1 MGRTP
6 NPSRAAPTSTRLLA
20 MPNHAPLLPA
30 WDDGDGVRRASDLFV
45 AAYGTAPA
53 GVWAAP
59 GRVNLIG
66 EHLDYNGGFSLP
78 FALPHRTFVAL
89 APRVDDSVRLVS
101 DLAPDAPWT
110 GSVDDLGPGRASGWI
125 AYAGGP
131 AWVLRDEGLPIG
143 GFDAALASCVPL
155 GAGLSSSAALET
167 AVALALDEVFNQGT
181 LGVDDAGRAR
191 LAAACV
197 RAENEVAGA
206 ATGGMDQ
213 AAALRS
219 TRGHALLIDSSDAT
233 VSQVPLDLDPAG
245 LAILV
250 IDTRAP
256 HALAD
261 GQYASRRAACERAAE
276 RLGVRTLSEVD
287 DTAAALARLDDPVEV
302 ARARHVFTEQER
314 VRRVVDLVSAG
325 RLREIGPD
333 LDGSHASLAGD
344 YEVSCPELDVAV
356 DAARRA
362 GALGARMTGGGFGG
376 SAIALVDTDAVSQV
390 ADAVAAAFA
399 DHGFAPPAF
408 LAATASA
415 PGERVG

>member
-1 MGRTP
+1 MK
-6 NPSRAAPTSTRLLA
+6 
-20 MPNHAPLLPA
+20 HAPLLPA
-30 WDDGDGVRRASDLFV
+30 WDDADGVRRASALFA
-45 AAYGTAPA
+45 AAYGSAPT

-89 APRVDDSVRLVS
+89 APRADGTVRLVS
-101 DLAPDAPWT
+101 DLAPDSPWT
-110 GSVDDLGPGRASGWI
+110 GAVDDLGPGRASGWVT
-125 AYAGGP
+125 YAGGP

-167 AVALALDEVFNQGT
+167 AVALALDEVFNQGA

-191 LAAACV
+191 LASACV

-219 TRGHALLIDSSDAT
+219 SRGHALLIDSSNASVT
-233 VSQVPLDLDPAG
+233 QVPLDLDAAG

-276 RLGVRTLSEVD
+276 RLGVRTLCEVD
-287 DTAAALARLDDPVEV
+287 AGDSAAALARLVDPVEL

-325 RLREIGPD
+325 RRLREIGPD

-376 SAIALVDTDAVSQV
+376 SAIALVEADAVTEV

-399 DHGFAPPAF
+399 EQGFAPPAF
-408 LAATASA
+408 LTATAA
-415 PGERVG
+415 GPGTRVG

>member
-1 MGRTP
+1 M
-6 NPSRAAPTSTRLLA
+6 S
-20 MPNHAPLLPA
+20 NHLSLLPA
-30 WDDGDGVRRASDLFV
+30 WDDAEGVRRASELFL
-45 AAYGTAPA
+45 ATYGGRPD

-89 APRVDDSVRLVS
+89 ARRDDEFVRLVS
-101 DLAPDAPWT
+101 DLGAGEPWT
-110 GSVDDLGPGRASGWI
+110 GSLDDLGPGRAAGWI

-131 AWVLRDEGLPIG
+131 AWVLRDEGLPVG
-143 GFDAALASCVPL
+143 GFDAAIASCVPL

-167 AVALALDEVFNQGT
+167 AVALALDELFHDGT
-181 LGVDDAGRAR
+181 LGADDAGRTR

-213 AAALRS
+213 AVALRS
-219 TRGHALLIDSSDAT
+219 TLGHALLIDSRDASVT
-233 VSQVPLDLDPAG
+233 QVPLDLDAAG

-261 GQYASRRAACERAAE
+261 GQYASRRQTCERAAA
-276 RLGVRTLSEVD
+276 RLGVRTLCQVD
-287 DTAAALARLDDPVEV
+287 DPQAALARLEDSLEA
-302 ARARHVFTEQER
+302 ARARHVFTEQGR

-333 LDGSHASLAGD
+333 LDASHASLAGD

-356 DAARRA
+356 ASARSA

-376 SAIALVDTDAVSQV
+376 SAIALVERDRV
-390 ADAVAAAFA
+390 AAAMDAVATAFA
-399 DHGFAPPAF
+399 DRGFEPPGF
-408 LAATASA
+408 LVAVASA
-415 PGERVG
+415 PAGRVG